1 MMEVN
6 IEELLHQIHTEWG
19 EGGRVVIGGRERGEQ
34 REGEG
39 GGECDDWSREEGGR
53 RREEERE
60 THTKGKRRR
69 GKEFRAPSSQVF
81 GRK

>member
-1 MMEVN
+1 MRSFFTRYT
-6 IEELLHQIHTEWG
+6 LSGG

-34 REGEG
+34 REGESVMIG
-39 GGECDDWSREEGGR
+39 AERKEV

-69 GKEFRAPSSQVF
+69 GKEFKTPSSQVF